1 MSRGRLYQYYGRE
14 AEVGTKLLLG
24 QKLLTTHNS
33 VPPIHNYIFQVFV
46 PRNNDPAVLNVP
58 ILVDKSSQLRNFSVV
73 HWPYVDTSTWIKR
86 AERHIAVC
94 LCVLLKKFSDGSSVI
109 KNISQIMIDT
119 VYRWFEKVLKC
130 KHTDKDRYSVSVG

>member
-1 MSRGRLYQYYGRE
+1 M
-14 AEVGTKLLLG
+14 
-24 QKLLTTHNS
+24 
-33 VPPIHNYIFQVFV
+33 
-46 PRNNDPAVLNVP
+46 
-58 ILVDKSSQLRNFSVV
+58 
-73 HWPYVDTSTWIKR
+73 
-86 AERHIAVC
+86 C